1 MFSATRGDGHGS
13 ADAIHSDQ
21 SKSPPADKGLSTI
34 DVQGTAERRPESPTA
49 EGVKQQQ
56 QKRQLPQ
63 RLQQRDQLQQMPPT
77 QLQNYSYHQQ
87 MPLVDQKHYNQ
98 HQENPRSDKKH
109 YIQQQ
114 QMLPSDQ
121 KHYIQQ
127 QQMPPSDQ
135 KHYIQQQR
143 MPPSERKHYFQQQQ
157 LSPSDQKQCIQYQ
170 QMVLTDPQHNSQN
183 QDLLLQEEN
192 QPGQPPLEGQVFNQ
206 HLQPSSLTEQ
216 QDLQVDYQRC
226 PNGEASPEDNRTE
239 IIHLP
244 PTEGA
249 PGSSDPNA
257 SSEASRNRRGRD
269 DTATQIND
277 QNIEGLEGAVEVSM
291 YSLQWRFYS
300 VCLD

>member
-1 MFSATRGDGHGS
+1 
-13 ADAIHSDQ
+13 
-21 SKSPPADKGLSTI
+21 
-34 DVQGTAERRPESPTA
+34 
-49 EGVKQQQ
+49 
-56 QKRQLPQ
+56 
-63 RLQQRDQLQQMPPT
+63 MPP
-77 QLQNYSYHQQ
+77 
-87 MPLVDQKHYNQ
+87 PDQKHYIQ
-98 HQENPRSDKKH
+98 QQQIPPSDRKH

-114 QMLPSDQ
+114 QMPPSYQIDYIQQQHMPPSGQKHYIEQQQMPPSDQ

-127 QQMPPSDQ
+127 QQMPPSDE

-157 LSPSDQKQCIQYQ
+157 LPPSDQKHCIQYQ
-170 QMVLTDPQHNSQN
+170 QMMPTDPQHNNQN
-183 QDLLLQEEN
+183 QDLLLQKEN

-216 QDLQVDYQRC
+216 QDLQVDYQRY
-226 PNGEASPEDNRTE
+226 PNGEASPENNRTE

-244 PTEGA
+244 TTEGA

-257 SSEASRNRRGRD
+257 SSEASWNRRGRD

-277 QNIEGLEGAVEVSM
+277 KNIEGLEGAVEVSR
-291 YSLQWRFYS
+291 YSLQWRFCS